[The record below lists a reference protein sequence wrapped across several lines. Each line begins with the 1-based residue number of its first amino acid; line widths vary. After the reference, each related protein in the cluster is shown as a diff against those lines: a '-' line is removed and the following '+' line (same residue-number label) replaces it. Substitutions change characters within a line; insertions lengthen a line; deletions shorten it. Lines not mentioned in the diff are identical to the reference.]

1 MFKNHPLI
9 IVIILTTLLFLTS
22 SSLHCKEYVDND
34 KQTSNCLQDSTLNT
48 VRNKSYVYTEFE
60 EMAKYP
66 GGNEA
71 LMKFIKEK
79 VRVPDRVAKAGLR
92 GRLNVS
98 FIIKEDGFIDLDKN
112 SINYFNHL
120 KDKNGNPCND
130 SALIKLCEEEAYRV
144 VTWMP
149 RWIPGKQ
156 NGVLVKVKYNISIE
170 FGKR

>member
-1 MFKNHPLI
+1 MKKKALTIICIVCIVFTTFGLLGYIDPTKELRPHKNPI
-9 IVIILTTLLFLTS
+9 PMPEI
-22 SSLHCKEYVDND
+22 SLD
-34 KQTSNCLQDSTLNT
+34 
-48 VRNKSYVYTEFE
+48 NKSHVYTEYE

-156 NGVLVKVKYNISIE
+156 NGVPVKVKYNISIE